1 MNQHFI
7 NFLIIKVRFAGGAP
21 AQSGC
26 FQHQQLR
33 LSYVCTSAT
42 AAFAFDAFDAYGVS
56 GFTRLCRSASSPS
69 QHSFCTLLRRSN
81 LGRRFILSTI
91 NYNFLYSYF
100 FTHLLIILTT
110 FELVTEFEFGFLSAV
125 QIDKTFRHKD
135 HFTGKTFFEFLDLIE
150 HFRSRLAR

>member
-1 MNQHFI
+1 MKLAKFRTKHGI
-7 NFLIIKVRFAGGAP
+7 ALHAGGAP

-69 QHSFCTLLRRSN
+69 QHSFCTLLRRKY
-81 LGRRFILSTI
+81 LGRRF
-91 NYNFLYSYF
+91 YFLYDMLF
-100 FTHLLIILTT
+100 IHLYIKSRWIRVISEIFLRNVIL
-110 FELVTEFEFGFLSAV
+110 VKFLY
-125 QIDKTFRHKD
+125 KFFRHFPKMNVN
-135 HFTGKTFFEFLDLIE
+135 FTI
-150 HFRSRLAR
+150 S

>member
-7 NFLIIKVRFAGGAP
+7 NFLIIKVRLAGGAP

-56 GFTRLCRSASSPS
+56 GFTRLCRSAIVYKAKQAENIMFSICEPK
-69 QHSFCTLLRRSN
+69 N
-81 LGRRFILSTI
+81 
-91 NYNFLYSYF
+91 
-100 FTHLLIILTT
+100 
-110 FELVTEFEFGFLSAV
+110 
-125 QIDKTFRHKD
+125 
-135 HFTGKTFFEFLDLIE
+135 
-150 HFRSRLAR
+150 

>member
-7 NFLIIKVRFAGGAP
+7 NYLIIKVRLAGGAP

-56 GFTRLCRSASSPS
+56 GFTRSCAPASSRPRL
-69 QHSFCTLLRRSN
+69 SFCTLLRRQY

-110 FELVTEFEFGFLSAV
+110 FELITELEFGFFGAV
-125 QIDKTFRHKD
+125 EVHEAFRLKD
-135 HFTGKTFFEFLDLIE
+135 HFTGQAFLELFNLVK
-150 HFRSRLAR
+150 HFRS